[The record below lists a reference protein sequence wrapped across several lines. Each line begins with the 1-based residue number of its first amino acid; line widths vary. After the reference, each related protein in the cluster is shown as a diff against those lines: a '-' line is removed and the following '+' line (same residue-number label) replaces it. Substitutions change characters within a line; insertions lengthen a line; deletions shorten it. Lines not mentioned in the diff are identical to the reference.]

1 MLAIQI
7 LVLFLLLIVVPM
19 LAGEIFDNREAGIS
33 GLMLRW
39 VSGQMLLWAG
49 FQLICVPL
57 ILKPKGNSFRFLIL
71 LYGIFAAAVL
81 LMSVGV
87 SIRRKAGGGAELP
100 RQKGREKDKAVLL
113 LGAAV
118 VMLLILQQIL
128 AGILAYE
135 EGDDAFYVATASV
148 TASSETMYQILP
160 YTGGTTALDARHGLA
175 PFPIWVAMLAKLSGM
190 HAATV
195 SQIVL
200 PVVLIAMAYSV
211 FYLIACRLFPEKRRA
226 ALFFLLLLELL
237 VIFGGHSLYTAENFL
252 LVRTAQGKAVLADIV
267 IPFSFFLL
275 LRLFEGLEKGEK
287 PGIHFWLL
295 LGMTMVSGCLC
306 STLGALLVCL
316 LLAAGGC
323 CAAACYGKWK
333 ILVGMTVCA
342 VVPAIMALL
351 YLKLG

>member
-1 MLAIQI
+1 M
-7 LVLFLLLIVVPM
+7 VLFLLLIVVPM
-19 LAGEIFDNREAGIS
+19 LAGGIFDNREAGIS
-33 GLMLRW
+33 GLMFRW

-57 ILKPKGNSFRFLIL
+57 ILKLRGNSFRFLIL
-71 LYGIFAAAVL
+71 LYGIFAAAAL

-87 SIRRKAGGGAELP
+87 SIRRKAGGGAELL

-135 EGDDAFYVATASV
+135 EGDDAFYVATSTV

-160 YTGGTTALDARHGLA
+160 YTGGTTVLDARHGLA

-333 ILVGMTVCA
+333 ILVGMAVCA